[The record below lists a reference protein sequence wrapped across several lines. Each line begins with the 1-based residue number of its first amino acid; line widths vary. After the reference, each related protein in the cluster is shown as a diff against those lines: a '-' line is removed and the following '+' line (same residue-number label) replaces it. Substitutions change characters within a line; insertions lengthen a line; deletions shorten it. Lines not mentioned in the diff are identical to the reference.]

1 MKIISNRNK
10 PPILS
15 NILYGS
21 KQSIK
26 RPPCH
31 KNGEKFI
38 KGPIPLDW
46 MIIAASLPGSAVKI
60 ALALWFLAGLTNS
73 GTVKLS
79 NKLANKLGVSRKAK
93 YLALK
98 HLTNAGLITVKKK
111 LGCSPQVTILEI
123 K

>member
-1 MKIISNRNK
+1 
-10 PPILS
+10 
-15 NILYGS
+15 
-21 KQSIK
+21 
-26 RPPCH
+26 
-31 KNGEKFI
+31 
-38 KGPIPLDW
+38 
-46 MIIAASLPGSAVKI
+46 MIIAASLSGSAVKI
-60 ALALWFLAGLTNS
+60 TLALWFLAGLTNS

-111 LGCSPQVTILEI
+111 LGCSPQVTILEV